1 MENTLRRRVARGLYT
16 PQTLNFTAHEGL
28 PVMAQKIVYQG
39 EPGAYSHLA
48 CSQFYPD
55 SAALPCASFAKAF
68 AAVRSGEAELAMIPV
83 ENTVAG
89 RVSDIYHLLPEG
101 GLHIVGE
108 RYLPVHHQLLG
119 LRGTVLGDIRTAR
132 SHHMA
137 LGQVRNFLTGQ
148 EIDPVVD
155 IDTAGAARKVAA
167 GGDKTVAAV
176 ASSLAAETYGLDILA
191 ADIQDAD
198 HNTTRF
204 IVQAAQAELPAQD
217 VPCVSSFVFRVRS
230 VPSALYKALG
240 GFASNGLNLTK
251 LESYMVGGSFKA
263 AQFYADV
270 EGHIDSSEMRN
281 ALEELGF
288 FSDSIT
294 HLGTYPMDAVR
305 LSDS

>member
-1 MENTLRRRVARGLYT
+1 MSNT
-16 PQTLNFTAHEGL
+16 
-28 PVMAQKIVYQG
+28 IVYQG

-48 CSQFYPD
+48 CSQFYPNYEAQACQD
-55 SAALPCASFAKAF
+55 FAKAF
-68 AAVRSGEAELAMIPV
+68 EAVRSGAAALAMIPV

-101 GLHIVGE
+101 GLFIVAE
-108 RYLPVHHQLLG
+108 KYLPVHHQLLG
-119 LRGTVLGDIRTAR
+119 VKGANLSDIRVAK

-137 LGQVRNFLTGQ
+137 LGQVRKFLDLND
-148 EIDPVVD
+148 IDPIAD
-155 IDTAGAARKVAA
+155 LDTAGAARKVSEQ
-167 GGDKTVAAV
+167 GDKTVAAV
-176 ASSLAAETYGLDILA
+176 ASVLASQTYGLNILA
-191 ADIQDAD
+191 PDIQDAD

-204 IVQAAQAELPAQD
+204 IVLSATPELPALTT
-217 VPCVSSFVFRVRS
+217 PSVSSFVFKVRS

-270 EGHIDSSEMRN
+270 EGHIDSPTMKN
-281 ALEELGF
+281 ALEELAF
-288 FSDSIT
+288 FSDNIT

-305 LSDS
+305 LDAD

>member
-1 MENTLRRRVARGLYT
+1 MS
-16 PQTLNFTAHEGL
+16 
-28 PVMAQKIVYQG
+28 KIVYQG

-48 CSQFYPD
+48 CSKFYPEHT
-55 SAALPCASFAKAF
+55 AVGCASFAKAF

-119 LRGTVLGDIRTAR
+119 IKGAPLSGIKAAR

-137 LGQVRNFLTGQ
+137 LGQVRKFLATQ
-148 EIDPVVD
+148 EIEAVVD
-155 IDTAGAARKVAA
+155 LDTAGAARNVSEM
-167 GGDKTVAAV
+167 GDPTVAAV
-176 ASSLAAETYGLDILA
+176 ASSLAAETYDLEILA
-191 ADIQDAD
+191 PNIQDAD

-204 IVQAAQAELPAQD
+204 IVLADAPRIPDET
-217 VPCVSSFVFRVRS
+217 VPSVSSFVFRVRS
-230 VPSALYKALG
+230 VPSALYKTLG

-251 LESYMVGGSFKA
+251 LESYMIGGSFKA

-270 EGHIDSSEMRN
+270 EGHIDSQAMKN
-281 ALEELGF
+281 ALEEVAF
-288 FSDSIT
+288 FSESIT
-294 HLGTYPMDAVR
+294 HLGTYPMDDIR
-305 LSDS
+305 LSQA